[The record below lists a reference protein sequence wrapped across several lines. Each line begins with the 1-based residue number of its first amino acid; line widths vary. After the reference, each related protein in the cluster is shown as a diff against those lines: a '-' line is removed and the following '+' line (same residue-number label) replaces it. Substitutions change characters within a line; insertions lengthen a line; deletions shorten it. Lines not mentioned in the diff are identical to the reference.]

1 MKQQFF
7 NTLNEGNGNV
17 SILLYGEIGEGM
29 PVDSKAIVEELIT
42 LSARHPKIDV
52 RINSNGGDV
61 FSGMAIFNA
70 LKTSKADITV
80 YVDGVAASIAAIIAL
95 CGKPLY
101 MAPYAKLMLHNV
113 TAGTYGNVKQMEQT
127 LQLMKQLHADLSNMT
142 AAKLNITPEEVER
155 RFFDGVDHWLT
166 AQEALQMKL
175 IDGIYETDAEDA
187 PKAGENVY
195 QHFNNRLG
203 NFQQKG
209 GRQSFFSYFGEL
221 KAKAEK
227 WDAYQR
233 THTAFDNCIRELETL
248 GELKD
253 SDKLMLQNASK
264 GNPIEFKRLVDAK
277 RTEMLNEAQATL
289 NDLIH
294 RRALWRYFNTEKK
307 RETLKEFAMS
317 QPRVFQMVF
326 GAFQQPIMEVWEG
339 DMRANWTLED
349 YRKRDPLALQRDPYL
364 AERLAGKQS
373 F

>member
-17 SILLYGEIGEGM
+17 SILLYGEIGEGK

-42 LSARHPKIDV
+42 LSARYPKIDV

-70 LKTSKADITV
+70 LKTSRADITV

-127 LQLMKQLHADLSNMT
+127 LQLMKQLHADLSNMI
-142 AAKLNITPEEVER
+142 AAKLNITAEDVER

-175 IDGIYETDAEDA
+175 IDGTYETDAEDA
-187 PKAGENVY
+187 PKAGEDVY

-277 RTEMLNEAQATL
+277 RTEMLNEAQVTL

-294 RRALWRYFNTEKK
+294 RHALWKYFNTEKK
-307 RETLKEFAMS
+307 REILKEFAMS

-326 GAFQQPIMEVWEG
+326 GAFQQPIVEVWEG

-364 AERLAGKQS
+364 AERLAGKQ
-373 F
+373 

>member
-42 LSARHPKIDV
+42 LSAHHPKIDV

-127 LQLMKQLHADLSNMT
+127 LQLMKQLHVDLSNMIAT
-142 AAKLNITPEEVER
+142 KLNITPEEVER

-187 PKAGENVY
+187 PKAGEDVY

-264 GNPIEFKRLVDAK
+264 GNPVEFKRLVDIK
-277 RTEMLNEAQATL
+277 RKEMLNVAKKAFETISHKQG
-289 NDLIH
+289 
-294 RRALWRYFNTEKK
+294 LWRYFNVNRDWEM
-307 RETLKEFAMS
+307 LSEFALS
-317 QPRVFQMVF
+317 QPRLFQKIF
-326 GAFQQPIMEVWEG
+326 GAFKRPIVDVWEG
-339 DMRANWTLED
+339 DLRANWTLED
-349 YRKRDPLALQRDPYL
+349 YRKRDPLALQRDPNL
-364 AERLAGKQS
+364 AERLAGKQQ

>member
-127 LQLMKQLHADLSNMT
+127 LQLMKQLHVDLSNMI
-142 AAKLNITPEEVER
+142 AAKLNITAEDVER

-187 PKAGENVY
+187 PKAGEDVY

-209 GRQSFFSYFGEL
+209 GKQSFFSYFGEL
-221 KAKAEK
+221 KEKAEK

-233 THTAFDNCIRELETL
+233 THTVFDNCIRELETL
-248 GELKD
+248 GELKN
-253 SDKLMLQNASK
+253 SDRLMLQNASK

-307 RETLKEFAMS
+307 REILKEFAMS

-326 GAFQQPIMEVWEG
+326 GAFQQPIVEVWEG

-349 YRKRDPLALQRDPYL
+349 FRKRDPLALQRDPYL

>member
-70 LKTSKADITV
+70 LKTSRADITV

-127 LQLMKQLHADLSNMT
+127 LQLMKQLHADLSNMI
-142 AAKLNITPEEVER
+142 AAKLNITAEDVER

-175 IDGIYETDAEDA
+175 IDGTYETDEEDA
-187 PKAGENVY
+187 PKAGEDVY

-248 GELKD
+248 GELKN
-253 SDKLMLQNASK
+253 SDKWMLQNASK

-326 GAFQQPIMEVWEG
+326 GAFQQPIVEVWEG